1 MVVRRLDLEER
12 VDLDNVEGTSEASL
26 AASVPRVSTDAL
38 PTQEP
43 GPGPGRTHGGLRG
56 WNRDGGSNKRMLLVR
71 PVRLFEVLK
80 CSFLWEGGNPV
91 S

>member
-43 GPGPGRTHGGLRG
+43 GPGPDRARQRRQVESGTAEQRSELMLR
-56 WNRDGGSNKRMLLVR
+56 RIRRLLYFR
-71 PVRLFEVLK
+71 
-80 CSFLWEGGNPV
+80 EGTTPSGNYPNY
-91 S
+91 